1 MPPYLAI
8 PHYHLSK
15 LPVTTKVA
23 LTCFSAALVA
33 AILFVTLGVFMERT
47 GFSPRRVKANF
58 AGDERV
64 TRETGDRFPAE
75 EMYSEPSRRALYD
88 VVHPHS
94 FMMPLLY
101 FVLCHM
107 MEMSYGPRKVKLA
120 LYLVAF
126 ASMMVVTFAPLLV
139 AWSIGLAPVVIVSVV
154 AMSLTFGAMTV
165 VPPWQMWFPGTRG
178 EGRA

>member
-23 LTCFSAALVA
+23 LTCFSAAVLG

-47 GFSPRRVKANF
+47 GFRTRKVQANF

-64 TRETGDRFPAE
+64 TRETGHRFE

-88 VVHPHS
+88 IVHPHS

-107 MEMSYGPRKVKLA
+107 MEMSYAPRA
-120 LYLVAF
+120 LKIGLYVGAF
-126 ASMMVVTFAPLLV
+126 ASMLVVTFAPLLV
-139 AWSIGLAPVVIVSVV
+139 SWSIGLAPLVIAAVLV
-154 AMSLTFGAMTV
+154 MSATFTVMTAL
-165 VPPWQMWFPGTRG
+165 PPWQMWFPGERTG
-178 EGRA
+178 GA